1 MAYIFNSARSFAEE
15 STAGFVDLY
24 SDILRA
30 VPGGVARATRTPAGQ
45 VAVVIGG
52 GSGHYPAFG
61 GLVGAGL
68 AHGAALGNVFAS
80 PSALQIYTVA
90 KSVENGGGVLLSYG
104 NYAGDVLNFTQAQ
117 DRLRAEGIPC
127 ETVRVTDDIS
137 SADASERERRRGVAG
152 DLAVFR
158 IAAAAAEAGASLA
171 EVVALAQ
178 RANERVRTL
187 GIAFGGA
194 TLPGAEEPL
203 FTIPAGRMAVGM
215 GIHGEPGIGEDN
227 LLPAN
232 ALAALLWD
240 RVRAEAPAGAG
251 ARAVVLINGLGSVK
265 HEELFVLYREIR
277 LLAERDAITIVEP
290 EVGELVTSFEMAGVS
305 LSVFWVD
312 AELEALWATP
322 AHAPAYR
329 KGHALVV
336 GERVTEAE
344 ALAAVTRT
352 TEASAE
358 SRALAPLAGRLIAV
372 IADTV
377 DEHVDELGR
386 LDAVAG
392 DGDHGIGMQRGS
404 RAAADSVDAALA
416 DGAGL
421 ASLLSAA
428 GDAWADRAGGTS
440 GALWGTILTSVG
452 RELGDT
458 EVPDAA
464 RLARAVTAAS
474 DAVMRVG
481 GAQPGDKTMVDALV
495 ALAESFAAEV
505 ASGASLEDAAVA
517 ASAHSTTVAR
527 ATADL
532 LPRMGRAR
540 PHAEKALGTPDPGA
554 ISLAL
559 IATAIARAATPQTT
573 AIKENS

>member
-187 GIAFGGA
+187 GVAFGGA

-227 LLPAN
+227 LLPAA

-240 RVRAEAPAGAG
+240 RVRTEAPVGAG
-251 ARAVVLINGLGSVK
+251 SRAVVLINGLGSVK

-336 GERVTEAE
+336 GERVIEAE
-344 ALAAVTRT
+344 AFAAVTRT
-352 TEASAE
+352 GEESAVSHTLASVTQPGEASAA

-421 ASLLSAA
+421 ASLLSA
-428 GDAWADRAGGTS
+428 
-440 GALWGTILTSVG
+440 
-452 RELGDT
+452 
-458 EVPDAA
+458 
-464 RLARAVTAAS
+464 
-474 DAVMRVG
+474 
-481 GAQPGDKTMVDALV
+481 Q
-495 ALAESFAAEV
+495 
-505 ASGASLEDAAVA
+505 
-517 ASAHSTTVAR
+517 
-527 ATADL
+527 
-532 LPRMGRAR
+532 
-540 PHAEKALGTPDPGA
+540 
-554 ISLAL
+554 
-559 IATAIARAATPQTT
+559 
-573 AIKENS
+573 